1 MRNVIVYSFDNS
13 LEKLIKRK
21 KIIPYQV
28 NPGDKLM
35 RGKWYY
41 DLYYSTLFKVLDVK
55 YKAGGIL
62 DYAITKS
69 DEGYSS
75 YISTQL
81 SPYEDYIID
90 YDKSGLSEEIIINSE
105 KSYTGAEIRYWFF
118 MNDITCFDQKYRY
131 FWTYVDSFSKN
142 RVSDKQKYFLYATL
156 RNNVYSHCRVVKDTG
171 KEKVI
176 TEKEIEEYNRFM
188 AEQKEKDMHNVIRY
202 HERLM
207 FEANNEQTSEEKME

>member
-1 MRNVIVYSFDNS
+1 MRNIIVYSFDNS
-13 LEKLIKRK
+13 LEKLIRRK
-21 KIIPYQV
+21 QLIPYQCT
-28 NPGDKLM
+28 PGDRFM

-41 DLYYSTLFKVLDVK
+41 DSYYSSLFKVIDVK
-55 YKAGGIL
+55 YKSGNVL

-69 DEGYSS
+69 DEGYNS
-75 YISTQL
+75 YITTPL
-81 SPYEDYIID
+81 SSEDFIID
-90 YDKSGLSEEIIINSE
+90 FDKSGLVKENIINSE

-118 MNDITCFDQKYRY
+118 MNNIDCFNTKYRY
-131 FWTYVDSFSKN
+131 FWTYVDTFSNN
-142 RVSDKQKYFLYATL
+142 RISDKQKYFLYAGM
-156 RNNVYSHCRVVKDTG
+156 RNDEYIHCRVIKDTG

-207 FEANNEQTSEEKME
+207 FESNNEQTSEEKMD